1 MVSKNNRQL
10 IAEKNR
16 KNEKQRFALR
26 KLNVG
31 VASVLLGITF
41 SVYGGGQL
49 VAHADTTSAS
59 DQPEEA
65 KATSNEALADQS
77 QVTLN
82 SNQPQAT
89 TGESSSQSATQAQPA
104 GSQDGAAEKA
114 SAAGTS
120 TAGQQGASAANDQT
134 ANTQQQASNAT
145 NLVAL
150 AASTAT
156 AEDSNSVTV
165 TDANGLLDALQN
177 GTATTINIAGD
188 INLGSVTDT
197 VYTEINIKNKR
208 DIVIKS
214 ATAGVKHT
222 IDFAGYSFDMN
233 TQNSVTFKDL
243 NLYDRS
249 YWGIVYNAGGYTF
262 DNVDFTGSQLIYTKP
277 SINSTVTFKNN
288 VNATAV
294 GSYVGP
300 LDGKTRT
307 GQGGNNQQILQ
318 FEGGNNQIIFAS
330 GSTVTLTTTN
340 SNVLEID
347 GGTTT
352 IDVQNGA
359 NVTIDPHSKGNPETL
374 NSIGMGIIARA
385 IASKGTTNLN
395 VAKGGTLNINLVKD
409 ASDKDLSGALYLN
422 SGATLNVNG
431 NLNINSDGQSN
442 YSRPDYVPVYINGT
456 AAINVNGGS
465 FKVNATNM
473 GANYTGPIIS
483 SNGTSTIAIS
493 HHGTFDV
500 TGDGAKATAIALGSG
515 STFTSAQPELFNI
528 SMPDGATAIQNGKVQ
543 FTGVKTSATGQPIGE
558 IDISYDKNGNPT
570 VTKVTSYDEATAT
583 ATRTAGNAAKN
594 KINLIAAGEEVNL
607 TNVKFVKNAD
617 GTYTMSGNA
626 NTADQ
631 QGAYVYITVNGTVHQ
646 VATTN
651 TQTLW
656 TVGQTGDPTSSSEPY
671 SVQTGTDGSFSVNL
685 GQLSDGDQVA
695 GYAAKDFVPSDT
707 QGPKSVNEWMAA
719 SYKTELQD
727 LVDEAPTI
735 EKSSNY
741 TAAGSAEQTSYTD
754 AISSGQA
761 VLDNQSASSDQIQA
775 AIQAITAAKKGLNG
789 DLNTA
794 KQALQDAVDAAPATE
809 STAAYYNADST
820 KQTAYTDAITA
831 GKAALAV
838 QDPTVASLTAALA
851 AINTAKGALDGQ
863 ATDKAALQKSVDGA
877 VDPASV
883 NADAQVKADYTAA
896 LANAKATLADAKAT
910 QAAVDAA
917 NTALTNA
924 QAALAASELQT
935 AKQALQDAVDAQTAD
950 LRWSNYCRESGL
962 SSAGPNGSQ
971 SDRGLR
977 SN

>member
-1 MVSKNNRQL
+1 M
-10 IAEKNR
+10 
-16 KNEKQRFALR
+16 
-26 KLNVG
+26 G

-49 VAHADTTSAS
+49 VAHADTTGAS
-59 DQPEEA
+59 GQPEEA

-82 SNQPQAT
+82 NNQPQAT

-120 TAGQQGASAANDQT
+120 TTGQQGASAANDQT
-134 ANTQQQASNAT
+134 VNTQQQARSNTSNAI

-165 TDANGLLDALQN
+165 TDANGLIDALQN
-177 GTATTINIAGD
+177 GTATTINVANN
-188 INLGSVTDT
+188 INLGSVTDAQ
-197 VYTEINIKNKR
+197 YTEKAIKNKR
-208 DIVIKS
+208 DIVIQS
-214 ATAGVKHT
+214 ATDGVKHT
-222 IDFAGYSFDMN
+222 IDFASYSFDMN

-249 YWGIVYNAGGYTF
+249 YWGIIYNAGGYVF
-262 DNVDFTGSQLIYTKP
+262 DNVDFTGSQLVYTKP

-307 GQGGNNQQILQ
+307 SQGGNTQQILQ

-330 GSTVTLTTTN
+330 GSTVTLMTTN
-340 SNVLEID
+340 LNVLEID

-359 NVTIDPHSKGNPETL
+359 NVTIDPHSKGNPEPL
-374 NSIGMGIIARA
+374 NGIGMGIIARA

-395 VAKGGTLNINLVKD
+395 IDKGATLNINLVKD

-422 SGATLNVNG
+422 SEATLNVNG
-431 NLNINSDGQSN
+431 NLNINSAGQSN

-465 FKVNATNM
+465 FKVNVTNM
-473 GANYTGPIIS
+473 GTNYTGPIIS
-483 SNGTSTIAIS
+483 SNGKSKIAIS

-500 TGDGAKATAIALGSG
+500 TEDGAKATAIVLGSG

-558 IDISYDKNGNPT
+558 IDTIYDKNGNPT

-583 ATRTAGNAAKN
+583 RTAGNAAKN
-594 KINLIAAGEEVNL
+594 KISLIAAGEEVNL

-631 QGAYVYITVNGTVHQ
+631 QGAYVYIIINGTVHQ
-646 VATTN
+646 V
-651 TQTLW
+651 
-656 TVGQTGDPTSSSEPY
+656 DPT
-671 SVQTGTDGSFSVNL
+671 
-685 GQLSDGDQVA
+685 
-695 GYAAKDFVPSDT
+695 
-707 QGPKSVNEWMAA
+707 
-719 SYKTELQD
+719 
-727 LVDEAPTI
+727 
-735 EKSSNY
+735 
-741 TAAGSAEQTSYTD
+741 
-754 AISSGQA
+754 
-761 VLDNQSASSDQIQA
+761 
-775 AIQAITAAKKGLNG
+775 
-789 DLNTA
+789 
-794 KQALQDAVDAAPATE
+794 
-809 STAAYYNADST
+809 DS
-820 KQTAYTDAITA
+820 
-831 GKAALAV
+831 
-838 QDPTVASLTAALA
+838 
-851 AINTAKGALDGQ
+851 
-863 ATDKAALQKSVDGA
+863 
-877 VDPASV
+877 
-883 NADAQVKADYTAA
+883 
-896 LANAKATLADAKAT
+896 
-910 QAAVDAA
+910 
-917 NTALTNA
+917 
-924 QAALAASELQT
+924 
-935 AKQALQDAVDAQTAD
+935 
-950 LRWSNYCRESGL
+950 
-962 SSAGPNGSQ
+962 
-971 SDRGLR
+971 
-977 SN
+977 